1 MFSFFNKKNESKSVR
16 PLMVDVHSHLIP
28 EVDDGSSSMEESLDL
43 IRTMSDLG
51 YQKIITTPHVM
62 NDFYPNT
69 TEDIRSRL
77 KRLKAHVDAAG
88 IDMEV
93 EAAAEYYLDEHMM
106 NMLEDKSELLTFG
119 DNYLLFE
126 TSFLNEPAYL
136 REGIFQIISNG
147 MKPVMAH
154 PERYVFVQNRPEILE
169 DLVDRGLL
177 LQLNTISLSGYYSKG
192 AKKLAEL
199 LIDEKLISFLG
210 TDCHNKRQLEMM
222 HETVDQRYF
231 DKALQLDLLN
241 NFL

>member
-1 MFSFFNKKNESKSVR
+1 
-16 PLMVDVHSHLIP
+16 MVDIHSHLIP

-43 IRTMSDLG
+43 IRNMSELG

-106 NMLEDKSELLTFG
+106 KMLEDKSELLTFG

-154 PERYVFVQNRPEILE
+154 PERYVFVQNRPEMLE

-210 TDCHNKRQLEMM
+210 TDCHNKRHLEMM
-222 HETVDQRYF
+222 RETVDQKYF